1 MQTSSINRW
10 LCFVV
15 YIIISTSIATAQND
29 LQLKQIWKKHIRGSA
44 GDELISGIA
53 LSPDGNVVVAGR
65 YTTANFGASV
75 DVNFPAN
82 LNFLSQTGGYADGFA
97 ISYSQAGNVNW
108 ASRYNRNNND
118 AYYDIAV
125 AANNTPYAVG
135 GDNTSFSGFAHAN
148 TLLSQINASTGALTS
163 NNSSNGNLV
172 NRFNSV
178 AIDESGNFYGAGLYS
193 GDPDFNFSRGTSVYA
208 GLASSS
214 QDGMIVKHHAN
225 RTAIWAKRIGGTGYD
240 EINRIIV
247 KGNHL
252 YVVGT
257 YTGKVDFNPSTL
269 VADTFFLQT
278 PSTNG
283 NGFIL
288 KLDTA
293 GNFVNAW
300 SIASAT
306 ANVLNDILVNSANEI
321 YVAGYYS
328 GTIDANPAAGTS
340 NITSAGLTDAL
351 LLKLDASGN
360 LIWSRSFGGTQ
371 DDRFN
376 RIVMNSNGDVYGCG
390 YFASPSVNFGS
401 PNQNNLTNAGAPGSA
416 DGFLVAYNANG
427 NNIFAN
433 KFGGTGNEYVTAL
446 AMDSSFNLYVAVN
459 FSSAI
464 ETEFAPGY
472 SSITTQGGGNDAVLI
487 KYNTICPYIIKTSTD
502 VFVCAGKSI
511 ELNNH
516 VLGNNLNKQWKFLGN
531 NISNGAKYT
540 GVNTDT
546 LSIQSLTLADTG
558 IYSLDITRVGCA
570 SVSLQVK
577 VGTLTGNSFHQ
588 AIQHY
593 TMDGNVRNKVGT
605 GDATISFPT
614 SNNFGPNRF
623 GTPNKAFRITFS
635 NMSLNIPDVT
645 GARQSYAFWYQPAA
659 GGNALSTLI
668 WNGVNSNNRILAI
681 NNNVLGTYVNNVFY
695 SFGITLPNNQWNHVV
710 FVKDSSRCLV
720 YINGIKQF
728 DSLNTF
734 TAGSI
739 TITEMFGQTSQ
750 SQGALGLYDDVRVY
764 NTAIGLDEITT
775 ILKQVE
781 IQNLPKNIASCIGQN
796 AVIPVTLDTNSNLT
810 YQWYKDGVL
819 LNNST
824 SIIGVTNDSLTIIAG
839 GLGQSGNYYVK
850 VTKDCFDLFSDSVLV
865 TFDHADL
872 NTGLLSSYNFNG
884 NVLDQ
889 TGNRNLTG
897 SAIYGGTN
905 RFGNSANTV
914 LNANN
919 FANSLEFTPIN
930 NDTISI
936 ALWYYVMQSGL
947 RTLVASNNSSASH
960 LIIDANNQVGF
971 RLANG
976 NTVSSGVAVGLNTW
990 CHFVVTKVGTNQKI
1004 YLNGELIM
1012 DVNNSFLNSINN
1024 NALTRIANN
1033 SLVDSRSYGY
1043 FDDMFIYNKA
1053 LNPTEVKAIYSRF
1066 NITRQPATARACIG
1080 SNNNVM
1086 LSAAFENTD
1095 TTQFNMQWLFN
1106 GTPISNGAKYQGVNG
1121 DTLFVNGVS
1130 SADSGSYSLRITPAQ
1145 VTCAS
1150 WQTNPGKI
1158 QLDNPSLFRDSL
1170 ILYQKFNGNTQD
1182 YSVRRLP
1189 STAVNTTYTT
1199 DRFGATNAAINFD
1212 GTSAY
1217 VHASNAITNNTPTL
1231 TVMAWFKSNQ
1241 ATGGIIT
1248 SANSLLSAAPTSSH
1262 ALLYIGNDNKLHG
1275 KSWNGNGSAITST
1288 NDVNDNQWH
1297 HAALVIEGNNG
1308 FQRLYLDGAL
1318 VGSLNTT
1325 TSSLSSTIIIGAAFG
1340 GSLWL
1345 GTNSGWNLFQGQID
1359 DVRIYNRAVAAE
1371 EIARMS
1377 QSIGLAENGTQ
1388 QVGVCGNSLV
1398 NLVARPQGT
1407 GATLQ
1412 WYKNGNPLIASSNI
1426 VGVNNDTLR
1435 IASITPADTG
1445 IYQLMVTKDCFS
1457 VMGDSIKLSIFNTI
1471 VKSQVPSVRNVCL
1484 NDSIGI
1490 GVQVNGASPTF
1501 QWYKGNVALSNNSKY
1516 TGVNTSTLSI
1526 KNINY
1531 ADVAQYRLRIADQC
1545 NNIDSSTVVNVNIT
1559 STPPPSLPLATEIYT
1574 LNGNYTPTN
1583 NTLNAG
1589 TNFGS
1594 IPSSNRFGNNNN
1606 AMNFIAGNSNYAT
1619 LPASVGVS
1627 SRANYTVSLWFKT
1640 TPSSGAQGLFGCS
1653 DITPAN
1659 GTPSSYSP
1667 ILYIN
1672 NNGLLAG
1679 KIYNGNAIALIGSR
1693 VDDGNWHQAIL
1704 SYNSSGMQRL
1714 WLDGVLVDL
1723 ISTGSIITGTNLIP
1737 TIGATY
1743 GPTYTGHGAGW
1754 AFFNGQIDD
1763 VRIYNSYAL
1772 SDAAIAKRMYTT
1784 SEFAPSSNGVVCAGQ
1799 ANVSFTSGIFGTGNT
1814 YQWKRNGIA
1823 LIDTIKYIG
1832 INKDTL
1838 TIINLNTAD
1847 TGSYVCEAWNNCSV
1861 VTGSTR
1867 NLSIGTIPTITVQP
1881 IDASSC
1887 SGGSVVLNVAA
1898 SGGGL
1903 TYQWRKGANNL
1914 VNGGNISG
1922 ANLASLTI
1930 SNLAAADT
1938 GEYTCFISNSCGNV
1952 TTNVARVSLT
1962 SGLQIIQQPVNVT
1975 ACAGA
1980 NAQLVVVTS
1989 DPNATYQWR
1998 KNGQNI
2004 NNSNND
2010 TLFLNNLSA
2019 ADIANYSVQITS
2031 VCGSLVSNTVTLNV
2045 QANAVIAVHPQ
2056 SKQVCSGNNVTLS
2069 IVASGINLTYQW
2081 RKNGVDISGANSAT
2095 YTINSYSNND
2105 SGSYT
2110 CFIGSACNSL
2120 LSNSAVLS
2128 NTTPVA
2134 ISSQTATNLTLC
2146 PNEPNP
2152 MVNLFVNA
2160 SGSLLGY
2167 QWYKDGVAI
2176 AGAEGST
2183 YSFNRL
2189 QVTSGIFYCKVFGTC
2204 DTINSADI
2212 NYTLI
2217 TLPVVNQQ
2225 PVSQSV
2231 CSGQTIILTAKI
2243 ESNSTI
2249 IYRWYKDGTALIGG
2263 GDISG
2268 VTTDSLVI
2276 TNATVANNG
2285 NYYLEAVVC
2294 GSVAQTQ
2301 TVSVVVNS
2309 QNSMLSQSPPA
2320 IASCAGQNVLLYV
2333 NPSVANSLFQW
2344 KKDGVN
2350 ITSANNDT
2358 LLLTNATNGDNG
2370 TYTCEVTSACGNLVS
2385 SNMVVTVNA
2394 SPLPTITAN
2403 GNQLSTQVFDSY
2415 QWRLNGTNISG
2426 ANQQTY
2432 TATQAGN
2439 YSVEVSQNGCAATS
2453 SNYNYT
2459 PTGLT
2464 EAKSELVRWY
2474 PNPAQHHLTIEME
2487 VYQGAIIKVM
2497 SIDGKLI
2504 SSHHASDKVQQ
2515 ISIET
2520 LTPGMYILMVETAT
2534 QTTLFDKFVKQ

>member
-29 LQLKQIWKKHIRGSA
+29 LQLKQIWKKHIRGTT
-44 GDELISGIA
+44 GDELINGIA
-53 LSPDGNVVVAGR
+53 IAPNGNIIVAGR
-65 YTTANFGASV
+65 YNTSSSGTPV
-75 DVNFPAN
+75 DPNFPAN
-82 LNFLSQTGGYADGFA
+82 LSLLQTTSGYSDGFV
-97 ISYSQAGNVNW
+97 ISYSSLGTMNW
-108 ASRYNRNNND
+108 ASRYDRNNND
-118 AYYDIAV
+118 VFYDV
-125 AANNTPYAVG
+125 AASGNNTIYAVG
-135 GDNTSFSGFAHAN
+135 GDNSGFSGFEHAN
-148 TLLSQINASTGALTS
+148 VTISQVDHLTGTLTTNS
-163 NNSSNGNLV
+163 SSNGSMV
-172 NRFNSV
+172 NKFNSI
-178 AIDESGNFYGAGLYS
+178 AIAAGGEFYAAGLYS
-193 GDPDFNFSRGTSVYA
+193 ANPDFNFARGTSVYA
-208 GLASSS
+208 GQATSN
-214 QDGMIVKHHAN
+214 QDAMIVKHNAN
-225 RTAIWAKRIGGTGYD
+225 RSAIWAKKIGGSGYD
-240 EINRIIV
+240 EVTRIIL
-247 KGNHL
+247 KGNYL
-252 YVVGT
+252 YAVGVFN
-257 YTGKVDFNPSTL
+257 GRVDFNPSTAL
-269 VADTFFLQT
+269 ADTFFLQ
-278 PSTNG
+278 SQSAQN

-300 SIASAT
+300 SINST
-306 ANVLNDILVNSANEI
+306 ALCVLNDILVNDLNEI
-321 YVAGYYS
+321 YVSGYYTGVVDVDP
-328 GTIDANPAAGTS
+328 GTGVTNHTTAGS
-340 NITSAGLTDAL
+340 NDAL
-351 LLKLDASGN
+351 LVKLGASGS
-360 LIWSRSFGGTQ
+360 LIWSKSFGGSQ
-371 DDRFN
+371 DDRFSRIALN
-376 RIVMNSNGDVYGCG
+376 RNGEIFGG
-390 YFASPSVNFGS
+390 GFFTSTTINFG
-401 PNQNNLTNAGAPGSA
+401 PAGQNVLNNASVSA
-416 DGFLVAYNANG
+416 TADAFLVGFNASGTNVL
-427 NNIFAN
+427 AN
-433 KFGGTGNEYVTAL
+433 RFGGTGNDYLNVL
-446 AMDSSFNLYVAVN
+446 AFDSAFNLYVALN

-464 ETEFAPGY
+464 ETEFIPGF
-472 SSITTQGGGNDAVLI
+472 SSTTTQGGSSDAVLI
-487 KYNTICPYIIKTSTD
+487 KYNTICPVVIKTSSD
-502 VFVCAGKSI
+502 VYACPGKGI
-511 ELNNH
+511 ELKNH
-516 VLGNNLNKQWKFLGN
+516 VLGSNLTKQWIFKGN
-531 NISNGAKYT
+531 NISNGSKYT
-540 GVNTDT
+540 GVNTDS
-546 LSIQSLTLADTG
+546 LSMQSLSSADTG
-558 IYSLDITRVGCA
+558 VYSLEVTRVGCA
-570 SVSLQVK
+570 SVNLQVK
-577 VGTLTGNSFHQ
+577 VGVLTGNSFQQ

-593 TMDGNVRNKVGT
+593 TMDGNVRNKAGSV
-605 GDATISFPT
+605 DATISFPT
-614 SNNFGPNRF
+614 TNNFGPNKF

-645 GARQSYAFWYQPAA
+645 GARQSYAFWYQPTS
-659 GGNALSTLI
+659 GGNSLSTLL
-668 WNGVNSNNRILAI
+668 WNGINTANRILAI

-739 TITEMFGQTSQ
+739 TITEMFGQTNF

-824 SIIGVTNDSLTIIAG
+824 SISGVTNDSLTIIAG

-850 VTKDCFDLFSDSVLV
+850 VTKDCFDVFSDSVLV
-865 TFDHADL
+865 TFNQVDL

-884 NVLDQ
+884 NVTDQ

-919 FANSLEFTPIN
+919 FANSLAFTPIN

-1033 SLVDSRSYGY
+1033 SVGDSRSYGY

-1130 SADSGSYSLRITPAQ
+1130 TADSGSYSLRITPAQ

-1426 VGVNNDTLR
+1426 IGVNNDTLR

-1484 NDSIGI
+1484 NDSIGF
-1490 GVQVNGASPTF
+1490 GVQVNAASPTF

-1545 NNIDSSTVVNVNIT
+1545 NNIDSSTVVSVNIT
-1559 STPPPSLPLATEIYT
+1559 STPPPSLPLATEVYT
-1574 LNGNYTPTN
+1574 LNGNYAPTN

-1606 AMNFIAGNSNYAT
+1606 AMNFVAGNSNYAT

-1640 TPSSGAQGLFGCS
+1640 TPSTGAQGLFGCS
-1653 DITPAN
+1653 DLTPAN
-1659 GTPSSYSP
+1659 GTPNAYNP
-1667 ILYIN
+1667 LLYIN

-1679 KIYNGNAIALIGSR
+1679 KMYNGNAIALIGSR

-1772 SDAAIAKRMYTT
+1772 SDAAIAKRLYTD
-1784 SEFAPSSNGVVCAGQ
+1784 SEFAPSSNAVVCAGQ

-1814 YQWKRNGIA
+1814 YQWKRNGVA
-1823 LIDTIKYIG
+1823 LTDTIKYIG

-1867 NLSIGTIPTITVQP
+1867 NLSIGTIPTITIQP
-1881 IDASSC
+1881 IGASSC

-1903 TYQWRKGANNL
+1903 TYQWRKGSNNL

-1922 ANLASLTI
+1922 ANLASLNI

-1952 TTNVARVSLT
+1952 TTNVVRVSLT

-2056 SKQVCSGNNVTLS
+2056 SKHVCLGNNVTLS

-2095 YTINSYSNND
+2095 YTINSYSSND

-2134 ISSQTATNLTLC
+2134 ISSQTGTNLTLC

-2160 SGSLLGY
+2160 NGSLLGY

-2189 QVTSGIFYCKVFGTC
+2189 QVTSGTFYCKVYGTC
-2204 DTINSADI
+2204 DTVNSTDI
-2212 NYTLI
+2212 DYTLI

-2231 CSGQTIILTAKI
+2231 CSGQTINLFAKVQ
-2243 ESNSTI
+2243 SNSGIT
-2249 IYRWYKDGTALIGG
+2249 YRWFKDGTPLNDGLN
-2263 GDISG
+2263 ISG
-2268 VTTDSLVI
+2268 ATTDSLVI
-2276 TNATVANNG
+2276 TNATAADNG
-2285 NYYLEAVVC
+2285 NYYLEATVC
-2294 GSVAQTQ
+2294 GAAQQTQ
-2301 TVSVVVNS
+2301 LATIVVNS
-2309 QNSMLSQSPPA
+2309 QNSMLSQSPA
-2320 IASCAGQNVLLYV
+2320 TIASCAGQNVLLYV
-2333 NPSVANSLFQW
+2333 NPSVASSLFQW
-2344 KKDGVN
+2344 KKNGVN
-2350 ITSANNDT
+2350 ITGANNDT

-2370 TYTCEVTSACGNLVS
+2370 TYTCDVTSACGNLVS
-2385 SNMVVTVNA
+2385 SNIVVTVNA
-2394 SPLPTITAN
+2394 IPLPTITAN

-2464 EAKSELVRWY
+2464 EAEAEVIRWY
-2474 PNPAQHHLTIEME
+2474 PNPAQHHLIIEME
-2487 VYQGAIIKVM
+2487 SYQGVNIKIM

-2504 SSHHASDKVQQ
+2504 SAHHALDKVQQ

-2520 LTPGMYILMVETAT
+2520 LAPGMYILMVETASK
-2534 QTTLFDKFVKQ
+2534 TTLFDKFIKQ